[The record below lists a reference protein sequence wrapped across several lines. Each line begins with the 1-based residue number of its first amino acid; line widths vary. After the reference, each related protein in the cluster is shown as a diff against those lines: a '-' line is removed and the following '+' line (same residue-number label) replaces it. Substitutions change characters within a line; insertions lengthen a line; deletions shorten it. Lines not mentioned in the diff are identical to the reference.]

1 MKAWQWVIIAVVAV
15 VAVLIGAALG
25 PLFLW
30 HGGLGYRGILGG
42 YGRGMMGGFRFAPI
56 GWIGMLLM
64 GIFPLGLLVLVVLG
78 LVWLVSVASRPTN
91 QPAMTPTKVCP
102 NCSRPV
108 QADWRNCPYCGT
120 ALQQNVP
127 STGA

>member
-1 MKAWQWVIIAVVAV
+1 MKAWQWVIIAIVAV

-30 HGGLGYRGILGG
+30 RGGLGYRGMLGG
-42 YGRGMMGGFRFAPI
+42 YGRGMMGGFGFGPF

-78 LVWLVSVASRPTN
+78 LVWLVRAASRPTS
-91 QPAMTPTKVCP
+91 QLPIAPVKLCP
-102 NCSRPV
+102 NCKQPV

-120 ALQQNVP
+120 DLQQNAS
-127 STGA
+127 STGT